1 MNFFVRQ
8 TARNRAKTLEK
19 RMKTKVYRIRHELNW
34 DNDTLAPILNAIEVR
49 NRQSHRSLRL
59 DKDMILDYE
68 TRFKEGKVW
77 FYRDEVPMY
86 RKAIDKGIVT
96 QEEMNEYKFQIWLER
111 QPFDEIV
118 SSIHKLSASIKA
130 TLSTRI

>member
-1 MNFFVRQ
+1 
-8 TARNRAKTLEK
+8 
-19 RMKTKVYRIRHELNW
+19 
-34 DNDTLAPILNAIEVR
+34 
-49 NRQSHRSLRL
+49 
-59 DKDMILDYE
+59 
-68 TRFKEGKVW
+68 
-77 FYRDEVPMY
+77 MY